1 MTKSINQFTQN
12 KKDCGK
18 VFYEELYSFNE
29 RLIVLEKRNISIDFI
44 KIISMF
50 MIIILHLSYKGGL
63 ISGAKMNSIN
73 YYSFYFI
80 LIICFIA
87 VNLFAAVSGYL
98 MINSKWKLKNLISLW
113 LTVIFYS
120 YLILFIGKFILGF
133 DINTALMVDSL
144 FPMSRNIYWYFS
156 AYFGLYLLI
165 PLINLGIK
173 GLTKQQMRAGLIII
187 FILGTISTIFK
198 SNPFGLDLGY
208 SVLWL
213 ACMYFVG
220 AYIRLHIDTNSLKV
234 SSLIIKYLV
243 SVFALFGVV
252 LLTSYANVHFFTRA
266 RDVTWFIK
274 YASPFVY
281 VSSIYFFLLALKIP
295 FKNPKINKLILF
307 LSPLTFSVYLLHTH
321 PIIFENLFDHMASK
335 FSNYPLFLA
344 IGIELMLALVIY
356 LSCSFIDFGRSK
368 LFKLLKINLLSEKI
382 ATGLT
387 NLTKIII
394 K

>member
-1 MTKSINQFTQN
+1 M
-12 KKDCGK
+12 
-18 VFYEELYSFNE
+18 
-29 RLIVLEKRNISIDFI
+29 IV
-44 KIISMF
+44 
-50 MIIILHLSYKGGL
+50 ILHLSYKGGL
-63 ISGAKMNSIN
+63 ISSAKMNSTN

-80 LIICFIA
+80 LIICFVA

-98 MINSKWKLKNLISLW
+98 MIHSKWKLKKLISLW
-113 LTVIFYS
+113 FTVIFYS
-120 YLILFIGKFILGF
+120 YLILFIGKFLLGYN
-133 DINTALMVDSL
+133 IKTPMIVDSL

-173 GLTKQQMRAGLIII
+173 ALTKQQMKIGLTII
-187 FILGTISTIFK
+187 FILGSISTIFK
-198 SNPFGLDLGY
+198 SDPFGLDFGY
-208 SVLWL
+208 SILWL

-220 AYIRLHIDTNSLKV
+220 AYIKLHVDTDNLKV
-234 SSLIIKYLV
+234 SNLLTKYLF
-243 SVFALFGVV
+243 SVLILFGII

-295 FKNPKINKLILF
+295 FNQPKINKIILF

-321 PIIFENLFDHMASK
+321 PIIFDNIIDNIASK

-344 IGIELMLALVIY
+344 IGIEFILALAIF
-356 LSCSFIDFGRSK
+356 LGCSFIDFGRNK
-368 LFKLLKINLLSEKI
+368 LFHFLKINYLSEKI
-382 ATGLT
+382 ANSLT
-387 NLTKIII
+387 NLTKTIV

>member
-1 MTKSINQFTQN
+1 M
-12 KKDCGK
+12 
-18 VFYEELYSFNE
+18 
-29 RLIVLEKRNISIDFI
+29 IV
-44 KIISMF
+44 
-50 MIIILHLSYKGGL
+50 ILHLSYKGGL
-63 ISGAKMNSIN
+63 ISSAKMNSTN

-80 LIICFIA
+80 LIICFVA

-98 MINSKWKLKNLISLW
+98 MIHSKWKLKKLISLW
-113 LTVIFYS
+113 FTVIFYS
-120 YLILFIGKFILGF
+120 YLILFIGKFLLGYN
-133 DINTALMVDSL
+133 IKTPMIVDSL

-173 GLTKQQMRAGLIII
+173 ALTKQQMKIGLTII
-187 FILGTISTIFK
+187 FILGSISTIFK
-198 SNPFGLDLGY
+198 SDPFGLDFGY
-208 SVLWL
+208 SILWL

-220 AYIRLHIDTNSLKV
+220 AYIKLHVDTDNLKV
-234 SSLIIKYLV
+234 SNLLTKYLF
-243 SVFALFGVV
+243 SVLILFGII

-295 FKNPKINKLILF
+295 FNQPKINKIILF

-321 PIIFENLFDHMASK
+321 PIIFDNIIDNIASK

-344 IGIELMLALVIY
+344 IGIEFILALAIF
-356 LSCSFIDFGRSK
+356 LGCSFIDFGRNK
-368 LFKLLKINLLSEKI
+368 LFHFLKINCLSEKI
-382 ATGLT
+382 ANSLT
-387 NLTKIII
+387 NLTKTIV